1 MISTVRCRLV
11 KLADIFYFRMIS
23 VHPLKKALKTRLIK
37 IKKSARRDSNP
48 RPRPWQGRTPPT
60 EPLAHTTIISTYQ
73 SFVKEIL

>member
-11 KLADIFYFRMIS
+11 KLADIFYFRMIC

-60 EPLAHTTIISTYQ
+60 EPLAHTSIIST
-73 SFVKEIL
+73 